1 MTKTVHFSI
10 GIVVILIV
18 STIIFSTNFSMAF
31 PQSSNQNMMMDQ
43 WPMMK
48 PINQTEMMGM
58 GSPMMMGQS
67 MMMPC
72 MVIGTMMMGNQ
83 PVMVMTPCTMMN
95 PGMMGMGS
103 PMMGMGSPMMGMGS
117 PMMGMGSPMTDQW
130 PMMKQMNQTEM
141 MKMGSPSTE
150 MSNK

>member
-10 GIVVILIV
+10 GIAVVLFV
-18 STIIFSTNFSMAF
+18 STMIFSTNFSMAF

-48 PINQTEMMGM
+48 QMNQTEMMGM
-58 GSPMMMGQS
+58 GSPMMGMGSPMMGMGQS
-67 MMMPC
+67 MMPC
-72 MVIGTMMMGNQ
+72 LVIGTMMMGNQ
-83 PVMVMTPCTMMN
+83 PMMVMTPCPMMN

-103 PMMGMGSPMMGMGS
+103 PMMGMGSPMMG
-117 PMMGMGSPMTDQW
+117 QL

-141 MKMGSPSTE
+141 MGIGSPSTE
-150 MSNK
+150 MSNR